1 MARQASACHPDQ
13 PLAAKGL
20 CARCYARERAR
31 RRGPAG
37 CHPERPVAAKGLC
50 IVCYQKS
57 RPATCEHRQRTA
69 YRGGKCRICAGL
81 GWPKSTP
88 RSPEANRIHTLAVYG
103 LTVAEYDALLEAQGG
118 GCAICGR
125 PPGRKRLHVDHD
137 HETDAIRGLLCS
149 PCNRAIGL
157 LRDDPEVARRA
168 AEYLTPPE
176 RLQRIRLV
184 G

>member
-1 MARQASACHPDQ
+1 MARRAAACHPDQ
-13 PLAAKGL
+13 PQAAKGL

-31 RRGPAG
+31 HRGPAG

-50 IVCYQKS
+50 TVCYQKS
-57 RPATCEHRQRTA
+57 RPATCGHPQRTA
-69 YRGGKCRICAGL
+69 YRGGKCRVCAGR

-88 RSPEANRIHTLAVYG
+88 RSPEANRTRTLAVYG
-103 LTVAEYDALLEAQGG
+103 LTIAEYDAILEAQGG

-125 PPGRKRLHVDHD
+125 SPGRKRLPVDHN
-137 HETDAIRGLLCS
+137 HETGEIRGLLCLA
-149 PCNRAIGL
+149 CNRAVGL
-157 LRDDPEVARRA
+157 LGDDPDLARRA
-168 AEYLTPPE
+168 AEYLSPLE